1 MTFYSNVS
9 RKLENMMISLQYD
22 TFSFLSS
29 KHYLYIKKT
38 SGYIAFFISE
48 LAKREN
54 FTPKQCVLS
63 NKYSTNID
71 FILIKEANWT
81 ASHQKP
87 RTKSDRR
94 SPCTFR
100 CQIFEYT
107 TLYLHIV
114 YKELVKLVYLGAKRF
129 SYVHSVVLYPQQLL
143 NIAISFVQII
153 GVSDRTSSKAIR

>member
-1 MTFYSNVS
+1 
-9 RKLENMMISLQYD
+9 MISLQYH
-22 TFSFLSS
+22 TFSFLFSIHS
-29 KHYLYIKKT
+29 LYFPLYKKT

-63 NKYSTNID
+63 NKCSTNID

-81 ASHQKP
+81 ASHQKRIKTRRRLP

-129 SYVHSVVLYPQQLL
+129 SYVHSVVLYPQWLL

-153 GVSDRTSSKAIR
+153 WVSDRTSSKAIR